1 VFLAKL
7 MTVQRHL
14 RQKGGALVLC
24 EVSPEVRSVFEA
36 CRLDQQFRF
45 VKDFDEAVATWT
57 A

>member
-14 RQKGGALVLC
+14 RQQGGALVLC

-57 A
+57 T